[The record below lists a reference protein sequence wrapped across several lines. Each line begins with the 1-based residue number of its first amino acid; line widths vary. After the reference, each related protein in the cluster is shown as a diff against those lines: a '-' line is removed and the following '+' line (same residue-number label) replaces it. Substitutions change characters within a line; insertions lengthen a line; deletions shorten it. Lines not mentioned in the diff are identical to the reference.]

1 MTLRKYLI
9 ILTTCTFLCWA
20 TWFAV
25 LYYTN
30 PNGTG
35 WGGFVFFYLSLFV
48 SLVGT
53 FSLVG
58 FAFRTMMNKE
68 EILYKKIDIS
78 SRQSIILSLLVIVT
92 LILQSQRFLTW
103 WNFIILIALVSL
115 IETFFVSYRKFR
127 N

>member
-9 ILTTCTFLCWA
+9 ILTACTFLCWA

-30 PNGTG
+30 PVSSG
-35 WGGFVFFYLSLFV
+35 WGGYAFFYLSLFV

-53 FSLVG
+53 FSLIG
-58 FAFRTMMNKE
+58 FTIRSMRKKE
-68 EILYKKIDIS
+68 EVLYKKIDIS
-78 SRQSIILSLLVIVT
+78 SRQSIVFSLLVIVA

-103 WNFIILIALVSL
+103 WNFIILIALISL
-115 IETFFVSYRKFR
+115 IEIFFVSYRKFR